1 MPLMSRSAWDPALHA
16 FHSIERN
23 LKRERRVFS
32 MVIILL
38 IIGAFVAAVVTIAG
52 RLADSLD
59 REERATRLAIQNLA
73 HELQERNNLLTTVSV
88 IIELR
93 ASGVLLPEPPRHA
106 DDNCVAG
113 VPVQGPRSILM
124 SSCASAAQLLLATGS
139 RLDFELI
146 LTDGH
151 GIYGHAFPPQP
162 PHAHNLTSK
171 GRAREV
177 VNAVLE
183 KYRSLGL
190 DPLTAAREKRIVWLR
205 SPRTTE
211 SDMSPMIGAS
221 LVLKEGALYAIV
233 VTTLDL
239 KDVLQPGTGDTSIS
253 DPVVVTNG
261 GTVAIGHVT
270 PEQAEEIDARTGAS
284 TLQYGRFHWVP
295 SYGWVMR
302 RPALMLGFG
311 HILRIVPLRQQ
322 IVEMRCGLILVLSA
336 TVALVILL
344 LAMFR
349 YWNYQFLTR
358 TYAEAA
364 RALESELLNHLLV
377 HATPVGLCIVRKDG
391 SEIVL
396 ANKIARDVLR
406 IANTNMKLPAALSR
420 EFQKQG
426 IDNTSFSLAEGAK
439 IFQFS
444 FPIEREGLNSL
455 HLEITYAPAILN
467 REDVLFCAIAD
478 TTQHVLA
485 EQALREA
492 KRTTEVAAKAKVSF
506 FASMSHEIRTPL
518 ASLVGNIELLK
529 LGPLVPEQE
538 ARVHAMQISAAGLLH
553 VVNDVL
559 DFSKIDVGELKLN
572 EVWGSVTDLIGRIV
586 LSHAHLA
593 VKEGL
598 KFYVVLDRAVPS
610 RLLFDPIRV
619 SQIVTNLLSN
629 AFKFTQSGK
638 IVVRVQWIDSSLAIS
653 VVDSGIGIPDDLKTQ
668 LFQPFMQ
675 GDSNRLGQARGTGL
689 GLSITARLCELMG
702 GFVMLES
709 TVGVGTRVSV
719 TLPLRSADGTP
730 DGADWT
736 LQNHNPAIL
745 CHANE
750 YREWLTNLFDPEAA
764 TVTVFT
770 DTRHAVNHGRYDYLL
785 VADEFDPADVIR
797 WWGNP
802 ASIVWVGQDGPLVP
816 ISSDNGGVAVSVYS
830 LPGIRT
836 ATQML
841 ESAVLDR
848 THTKRTKDAGPARR
862 HFEKLTVLIAEDNL
876 LNRGLLRDQLSTL
889 GANVI
894 EAVNGS
900 EALSMLSK
908 RSVDIVLTDI
918 DMPVL
923 NGFQLIDAVRNKNLS
938 LPIYAV
944 SASAHPDDIAEGR
957 ARGFSDYLTKPV
969 SLSILTKVLDAAA
982 DRDSRDALT
991 DAKAVVP
998 RLPAVPTDYSAAFV
1012 EQTNLD
1018 VARLDSVVK
1027 MQSVEQ
1033 LRRWAHGVAGGLSVL
1048 GPSQVLQ
1055 RCQELRATI
1064 SGAEMWTAE
1073 IERQALTIACALVE
1087 MRSSGERYCRPS
1099 ILPCR

>member
-1 MPLMSRSAWDPALHA
+1 MRLMSRSAWDPALHA

-38 IIGAFVAAVVTIAG
+38 IIGAFAAAVVTIAG

-59 REERATRLAIQNLA
+59 QEERATRLAIQNLA

-88 IIELR
+88 IIALR
-93 ASGVLLPEPPRHA
+93 ASGVLLPETPHHA
-106 DDNCVAG
+106 DDKCVAG
-113 VPVQGPRSILM
+113 VPMQGPRSILM
-124 SSCASAAQLLLATGS
+124 SSCAAAAQLFLAAGS
-139 RLDFELI
+139 KLNFELI

-151 GIYGHAFPPQP
+151 AIYGHAFQPQP
-162 PHAHNLTSK
+162 SRAYNSLSK

-177 VNAVLE
+177 VDAVLE
-183 KYRSLGL
+183 KYRSLAL
-190 DPLTAAREKRIVWLR
+190 DPLIAAREKRIVWLR
-205 SPRTTE
+205 SPKTTG
-211 SDMSPMIGAS
+211 SDLSRMIGAS
-221 LVLKEGALYAIV
+221 LVLKDGALYAMV

-239 KDVLQPGTGDTSIS
+239 KDVLQPGTDDTSIS
-253 DPVVVTNG
+253 DPVVVTNS

-270 PEQAEEIDARTGAS
+270 PEQAAEIDTRTGAS
-284 TLQYGRFHWVP
+284 TLQYGHFHWIP
-295 SYGWVMR
+295 SDGWVMR
-302 RPALMLGFG
+302 RPAPMFGFG

-322 IVEMRCGLILVLSA
+322 IVEMRCGLILVLST

-538 ARVHAMQISAAGLLH
+538 ARLHAMQISAAGLLH

-559 DFSKIDVGELKLN
+559 DFSKIDVGELRLN
-572 EVWGSVTDLIGRIV
+572 KTWGSVTDLIGRIV

-593 VKEGL
+593 VRQGL

-653 VVDSGIGIPDDLKTQ
+653 IADSGIGIPDELKTQ

-702 GFVMLES
+702 GFVMMES
-709 TVGVGTRVSV
+709 TVGVGTRVAV
-719 TLPLRSADGTP
+719 TLPLRSMDGTP
-730 DGADWT
+730 NGADWT
-736 LQNHNPAIL
+736 LQNYNPAII

-816 ISSDNGGVAVSVYS
+816 IPSDNGGVAVSVYS
-830 LPGIRT
+830 LSGIRT

-848 THTKRTKDAGPARR
+848 TLTKKAKEAGPARR
-862 HFEKLTVLIAEDNL
+862 NFEKLTVLIAEDNL

-923 NGFQLIDAVRNKNLS
+923 NGFQLIDAVRNKS
-938 LPIYAV
+938 VSTPIYAV

-969 SLSILTKVLDAAA
+969 SLSILTRVLDAAA
-982 DRDSRDALT
+982 NPDGRDALT

-1018 VARLDSVVK
+1018 VAKLDSVVK
-1027 MQSVEQ
+1027 AQSVAQ

-1048 GPSQVLQ
+1048 GPSLLLQ
-1055 RCQELRATI
+1055 RCQDLRATI
-1064 SGAEMWTAE
+1064 SKTEVWTAD
-1073 IERQALTIACALVE
+1073 IERQALTIADALVE
-1087 MRSSGERYCRPS
+1087 MRSSGEHYCKLS
-1099 ILPCR
+1099 VLPCG